1 MKTESPTAISPL
13 IPLDPLG
20 YHQQMPDQPPDQPRC
35 ADCRYFM
42 NANECHRHAPVA
54 VAAQATVAPFNRA
67 WPQVLSFEWCGDFE
81 LAPAIAVPAN
91 ELART

>member
-1 MKTESPTAISPL
+1 
-13 IPLDPLG
+13 
-20 YHQQMPDQPPDQPRC
+20 MPDQPADQPRC

-54 VAAQATVAPFNRA
+54 IAAQATVTPFNRA